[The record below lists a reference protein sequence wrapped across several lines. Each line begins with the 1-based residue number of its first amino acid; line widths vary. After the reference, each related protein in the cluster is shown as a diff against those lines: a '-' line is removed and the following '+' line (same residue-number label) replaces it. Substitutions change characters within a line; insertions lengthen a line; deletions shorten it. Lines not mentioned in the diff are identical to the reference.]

1 MKNIL
6 YEGYLGPRLPREV
19 QLKRVQ
25 RVMQEE
31 LTPLQRE
38 TLIAFYFQEQT
49 LTQIAADRGVNK
61 STVCRTL
68 KRAEAKLRRYLKPPE
83 PYCAGQ
89 CGSGFCVRTGYA
101 AENPAKIDSPAGRI
115 PGRAAVSPFYRRGR
129 PGRAG
134 RAWGSRSSLTFGDF
148 GDRL

>member
-25 RVMQEE
+25 RVIQEE

-38 TLIAFYFQEQT
+38 TLIAYYFQEKT
-49 LTQIAADRGVNK
+49 MDEIAGERGVNK

-68 KRAEAKLRRYLKPPE
+68 HRAEEKLRRFLK
-83 PYCAGQ
+83 Y
-89 CGSGFCVRTGYA
+89 
-101 AENPAKIDSPAGRI
+101 
-115 PGRAAVSPFYRRGR
+115 
-129 PGRAG
+129 
-134 RAWGSRSSLTFGDF
+134 
-148 GDRL
+148 